1 MTSEFDG
8 VNDAATDITS
18 ATGWDGQQSL
28 DGILNKM
35 RKDGSSELADKIQV
49 AFDRTQNESVS
60 SRLSTLLPES
70 KKF

>member
-1 MTSEFDG
+1 
-8 VNDAATDITS
+8 
-18 ATGWDGQQSL
+18 
-28 DGILNKM
+28 M
-35 RKDGSSELADKIQV
+35 RKDGSSELADKIQA